1 MEEHFF
7 MNVPKT
13 YCYVTYPSM
22 EDARKAKED
31 LYLQCLIL
39 VCRNGKQFP
48 EKFGNKLRVRFTS
61 ISAASMK
68 RDNKSAKE
76 ENEPSEK
83 RQKMEPKE
91 VVPLESLFHKT
102 KTRPVIFY
110 KPLTESE
117 VRKLGGADGQR
128 EAKHKKCY
136 FCCNKQ
142 TTSISASRR
151 GPSPRPQ
158 NRRQCSQQHR
168 PCATP

>member
-1 MEEHFF
+1 MKELISHVVKPIDTEEHFF

-31 LYLQCLIL
+31 LYPFFLLL
-39 VCRNGKQFP
+39 TCRNGKQFP
-48 EKFGNKLRVRFTS
+48 EKFGNKLRVRITS

-76 ENEPSEK
+76 EDEPSEK
-83 RQKMEPKE
+83 RQRMEPKE

-117 VRKLGGADGQR
+117 VSLLRGAD
-128 EAKHKKCY
+128 A
-136 FCCNKQ
+136 
-142 TTSISASRR
+142 
-151 GPSPRPQ
+151 
-158 NRRQCSQQHR
+158 
-168 PCATP
+168 

>member
-1 MEEHFF
+1 

-22 EDARKAKED
+22 EDACKAKED
-31 LYLQCLIL
+31 LYLFFLL
-39 VCRNGKQFP
+39 LTCRNGKQFP
-48 EKFGNKLRVRFTS
+48 EKFGNKLRVRITS

-76 ENEPSEK
+76 DDEPSEK
-83 RQKMEPKE
+83 RQRMEPKE

-117 VRKLGGADGQR
+117 VSLLRGAD
-128 EAKHKKCY
+128 A
-136 FCCNKQ
+136 
-142 TTSISASRR
+142 
-151 GPSPRPQ
+151 
-158 NRRQCSQQHR
+158 
-168 PCATP
+168 

>member
-1 MEEHFF
+1 MKPTTLYIDGFVKPFTLGEVKELISHVVKPIDTEEHFF

-31 LYLQCLIL
+31 LYLLFPL
-39 VCRNGKQFP
+39 LTRRNGKQFP

-76 ENEPSEK
+76 EDEPSEK
-83 RQKMEPKE
+83 RQKVEPKE

-110 KPLTESE
+110 KPLTETE
-117 VRKLGGADGQR
+117 VSVL
-128 EAKHKKCY
+128 
-136 FCCNKQ
+136 
-142 TTSISASRR
+142 RR
-151 GPSPRPQ
+151 VDE
-158 NRRQCSQQHR
+158 
-168 PCATP
+168 

>member
-1 MEEHFF
+1 MDMEEHFF

-31 LYLQCLIL
+31 L
-39 VCRNGKQFP
+39 NGKQFP

-117 VRKLGGADGQR
+117 R
-128 EAKHKKCY
+128 EAKHKK
-136 FCCNKQ
+136 
-142 TTSISASRR
+142 
-151 GPSPRPQ
+151 
-158 NRRQCSQQHR
+158 
-168 PCATP
+168 